1 MRILRIFAL
10 LNIDTMKNK
19 KSFIALSILLV
30 IMGLLFSGCHSNN
43 PRHKEGDIEIL
54 RFEQEMLSCKPEQ
67 LYSHLKEIKPQFAS
81 NLLFIL
87 PDDPKYMEQAVGFSQ
102 DPVVR
107 DIYDTVQKYY
117 KHLYWLE
124 SSLTSAFAN
133 LEKAGMKMNYNKFIT
148 FISAAFDYDNRVAAD
163 GNSLLI
169 SIDQYVLPHME
180 KYGYFST
187 PMYMVSMCDSAFLP
201 VDCMI
206 AAAQQQVQF
215 PETEPTMLDLMIA
228 EGKTLYILDIAFPK
242 MDDRLKIRYTED
254 QFKWM
259 THSEADVWAFF
270 IQNKM
275 LFETDY
281 NKFHNFVDEAPKTN
295 AFKDS
300 APRTADYIGWQIVR
314 RYVKKTGCNLV
325 QLMEETNSQK
335 ILQES
340 GYRP

>member
-1 MRILRIFAL
+1 
-10 LNIDTMKNK
+10 MKK
-19 KSFIALSILLV
+19 FKSFIGLSICLV
-30 IMGLLFSGCHSNN
+30 LIGLLLTGCGSKGSK
-43 PRHKEGDIEIL
+43 HKEGDIEIL
-54 RFEQEMLSCKPEQ
+54 RFEHEMLSCEPDH
-67 LYSHLKEIKPQFAS
+67 LYAHLKEIKAQFAT

-87 PDDPKYMEQAVGFSQ
+87 PDDPNYMEQAVGFAQ

-124 SSLTSAFAN
+124 SSLTDAMAN
-133 LEKAGMKMNYNKFIT
+133 LEKAGLKMNYSKFIT
-148 FISAAFDYDNRVAAD
+148 FISAAFDYDNRVAVD
-163 GNSLLI
+163 GNSMLI

-180 KYGYFST
+180 KYGYFRT
-187 PMYMVSMCDSAFLP
+187 PMYMVAMCDSAFLP

-215 PETEPTMLDLMIA
+215 PETEPTMLDLMVA
-228 EGKTLYILDIAFPK
+228 EGKILYLLDVAFPK
-242 MDDRLKIRYTED
+242 MEDRLKIRYTEE

-270 IQNKM
+270 VQNKM

-281 NKFHNFVDEAPKTN
+281 NKFHNFIDEAPKTN

-300 APRTADYIGWQIVR
+300 APRTADYIGWQMVR
-314 RYVKKTGCNLV
+314 RYVKKTGCSIT
-325 QLMEETNSQK
+325 QLMAETDSQK